1 MERRI
6 RAADAPTP
14 VDADEAYAVS
24 NPLGVGLVACGECG
38 RVLAREA
45 LRRHKSSTCAR
56 VAAALGERGVAA
68 RLREVKGA
76 LGSLEKTTE
85 LLTFVKDEN
94 EEAKPAAAARQ
105 KTAPAAK
112 KIRGKEKPEPAPL
125 SPPRPVV
132 PKEKRSKKPRKAR
145 ADLDT
150 RTRGPADA
158 LAREAREVTFG
169 GHGFP
174 GFQTHFGGWNVS
186 PSTGLGPPGMAS
198 STGTGA
204 SGPQGYFPGYPRD
217 GFHPHVHP
225 QHAHPQHGGPTQHV
239 PQQAPNHDLHNLL
252 RLQREHAAR
261 AFHQDAA
268 RFFPGQPVPH
278 GVPRQHVSQLG
289 TDQDLQH
296 LLRLRREHAARAF
309 HQDAARFFPGQ
320 PVPQQYFPTASAYPG
335 YPAGA
340 VAVGVGGAHARVA
353 PLGVS
358 PSGSHPGSPRGIPPG
373 SPAAPGAR
381 FADGVSFDADFGAR
395 LDGGKRRRG
404 DEMPS
409 SHPSAHAHHMHAQ
422 QHMHMQQQMHVQQMR
437 MHQLQQVRRPNDDR
451 PPSGG
456 NA

>member
-112 KIRGKEKPEPAPL
+112 KIRGKEKPEPPVPL

-186 PSTGLGPPGMAS
+186 PSTGLGPPGMAC

-252 RLQREHAAR
+252 RLQ
-261 AFHQDAA
+261 
-268 RFFPGQPVPH
+268 
-278 GVPRQHVSQLG
+278 
-289 TDQDLQH
+289 
-296 LLRLRREHAARAF
+296 REHAARAF

>member
-1 MERRI
+1 M
-6 RAADAPTP
+6 
-14 VDADEAYAVS
+14 DADEAYAVS
-24 NPLGVGLVACGECG
+24 APLGVGLVVCGECG

-45 LRRHKSSTCAR
+45 LRRHKAATCAR

-76 LGSLEKTTE
+76 LGSLEKKTDA
-85 LLTFVKDEN
+85 TFVEDEN
-94 EEAKPAAAARQ
+94 EEATAKAPLLALSSRSAKP
-105 KTAPAAK
+105 APAAK
-112 KIRGKEKPEPAPL
+112 QKTAAKNVRAPKEKEKEKAEPPPP
-125 SPPRPVV
+125 SPPRPLV

-150 RTRGPADA
+150 RTRGHADA

-174 GFQTHFGGWNVS
+174 GFPAHFSGWNVS
-186 PSTGLGPPGMAS
+186 PGTGLGPPGMAAG
-198 STGTGA
+198 TGTGA
-204 SGPQGYFPGYPRD
+204 SGPQGYFPGYPQD

-225 QHAHPQHGGPTQHV
+225 QHAHPQHGVPVQHV
-239 PQQAPNHDLHNLL
+239 PQQAPNHDLQHLL
-252 RLQREHAAR
+252 RLQREHA
-261 AFHQDAA
+261 
-268 RFFPGQPVPH
+268 
-278 GVPRQHVSQLG
+278 S
-289 TDQDLQH
+289 
-296 LLRLRREHAARAF
+296 RAF

-320 PVPQQYFPTASAYPG
+320 PVPQQYFPTAGAFPG
-335 YPAGA
+335 YPVGA
-340 VAVGVGGAHARVA
+340 VAVGVGVPHARVA

-381 FADGVSFDADFGAR
+381 FADGVSFDADFGTR

-409 SHPSAHAHHMHAQ
+409 LHPSAHAHHMHAQ
-422 QHMHMQQQMHVQQMR
+422 QQMHMQQQMHVQQMR